1 MPVLQT
7 TTKISSY
14 TSDTQAQDY
23 YDECDP
29 LDPTTWPPCD
39 ICECDYD
46 YDGYCCC
53 DVYDCFCSLC
63 SEEYYCSDGHVCPD
77 DPTTWDPTSWDSSG
91 IGSSSG
97 NWVMDNILTP
107 IGDAISDIFAA
118 VWDGTTWAADLIL
131 DSVVWAAEQI
141 WDSAVWAAEQIWDG
155 LTWVWDGLTY
165 LADAIGNGIQDLIN
179 TTPPESVPCNCNTC
193 PICGGCLDSML
204 KSASTADPN
213 PNCPTPCPG
222 HIDPYIAT
230 IIFCN
235 KVTIPFL
242 EACQSVA
249 NNIGIDVNYLM
260 AAMAFETG
268 ETFSPT
274 IENPSSCAVGLIQFT
289 PIVCGELGTTMVDL
303 RGMSNIEQLAVVED
317 YFQLQ
322 ERRRGDIQSLED
334 VYMAILCPAAI
345 GKSNDYALYSSPST
359 AYTQNSG
366 LDANGDGEITKTEAS
381 QKVWGKYNRGLDY
394 TCN

>member
-1 MPVLQT
+1 MIKKIITLCGLMLTLMLTVQIT
-7 TTKISSY
+7 TQKNLFAPEIKAQNY
-14 TSDTQAQDY
+14 TSETG
-23 YDECDP
+23 
-29 LDPTTWPPCD
+29 PTTFYTCPLCYCQINQNGD
-39 ICECDYD
+39 
-46 YDGYCCC
+46 CCC
-53 DVYDCFCSLC
+53 GGVDAYAPLLCFCNICLGSYVC
-63 SEEYYCSDGHVCPD
+63 SEGCPCQSGGTNNTGYTGGTYNGGSGGGSSGGSGYFD
-77 DPTTWDPTSWDSSG
+77 TPEWGSMTLEEFMDYLYNFFNPWNQPTTVPVQDP
-91 IGSSSG
+91 
-97 NWVMDNILTP
+97 VP
-107 IGDAISDIFAA
+107 
-118 VWDGTTWAADLIL
+118 TTL
-131 DSVVWAAEQI
+131 S
-141 WDSAVWAAEQIWDG
+141 
-155 LTWVWDGLTY
+155 
-165 LADAIGNGIQDLIN
+165 
-179 TTPPESVPCNCNTC
+179 
-193 PICGGCLDSML
+193 
-204 KSASTADPN
+204 
-213 PNCPTPCPG
+213 
-222 HIDPYIAT
+222 T

-289 PIVCGELGTTMVDL
+289 SIVCGELGTTMVDL

-322 ERRRGDIQSLED
+322 ESRRGDIQSLED

-345 GKSNDYALYSSPST
+345 GKSNDYVLYSSPST

-366 LDANGDGEITKTEAS
+366 LDANGDRQITKAEAS
-381 QKVWGKYNRGLDY
+381 QMVWNKYNRGLNY